1 VTAWLGWVATGLFLV
16 SYFSKDPGLLRRI
29 QALAAALWI
38 GYGVLIQATPVI
50 VANVL
55 VALAAL
61 VSEWRDRRERS
72 QPLHAG
78 GGTS

>member
-16 SYFSKDPGLLRRI
+16 SYFSKDAGVLRRI
-29 QALAAALWI
+29 QALAAVLWI

-55 VALAAL
+55 VAVAAL
-61 VSEWRDRRERS
+61 VTEWRSRRDK
-72 QPLHAG
+72 PLQAG
-78 GGTS
+78 GSTC